1 MDFGVEATAGDA
13 MSAAHPPSQ
22 LVTVASVSLTH
33 PPPRTTL
40 ISRTDRNLFFAS
52 LTPYS
57 PLRTTRR
64 SSWQPPAAL
73 PLPLSE
79 VFLPW

>member
-1 MDFGVEATAGDA
+1 MNFGVEATAGDA
-13 MSAAHPPSQ
+13 MSAALPPPQ

-40 ISRTDRNLFFAS
+40 TSRTDRNIFFAS

-57 PLRTTRR
+57 PLHTARR
-64 SSWQPPAAL
+64 SSWQPPATL

-79 VFLPW
+79 VPLPG